1 MRYRASLSTLFALT
15 LVAAGSLGATNCAE
29 DGFKRLIEVVADHE
43 DRITDLERCDCEG
56 ILAPVCGENG
66 KTYVNLCEARC
77 ADVEVESYGRCER
90 TKCGGPDAVA
100 CGEGEFCETRPGC
113 AEDAVGVCEDVP
125 EVCTREYLPVCGCD
139 GVTYA
144 NDCERRA
151 AGAPLA
157 FRGACDD
164 EPEACH
170 ANDDCTNLEYC
181 EKPEGL
187 CSDGPGT
194 CIARPEF
201 CTLDYVPVCGC
212 DGKTYSNACAA
223 ASAGVSVSA
232 DGACEDEPVACHDNG
247 DCSNDEFC
255 KKRVGR
261 CYAEGVCA
269 ERPQVCPL
277 YVSEVCG
284 CDGETY
290 DNECSAAAAGTSLA
304 SSDACPERQVTICHV
319 PPGNPSNRHT
329 ISVGESAVPA
339 HLRHGDYEGPC
350 RHRGDDENGDD
361 D

>member
-1 MRYRASLSTLFALT
+1 MRYRASLVSVLALT
-15 LVAAGSLGATNCAE
+15 LVSVGSLGTTNCAE
-29 DGFKRLIEVVADHE
+29 DGFKRLLEVVADHE
-43 DRITDLERCDCEG
+43 DRIKELERCNCEG

-90 TKCGGPDAVA
+90 PKCGGPDAVA

-113 AEDAVGVCEDVP
+113 TEDAVGVCEDVP
-125 EVCTREYLPVCGCD
+125 EVCTREYRPVCGCD

-164 EPEACH
+164 EPDACQ
-170 ANDDCTNLEYC
+170 ANDDCENLEYC
-181 EKPEGL
+181 QKPEGV
-187 CSDGPGT
+187 CSDGSGT

-232 DGACEDEPVACHDNG
+232 DGACEDEPVACRDNSECG
-247 DCSNDEFC
+247 NDSFC
-255 KKRVGR
+255 QKRVGH
-261 CYAEGVCA
+261 CDAEGVCTP
-269 ERPQVCPL
+269 RPQACTYHL
-277 YVSEVCG
+277 SAVCG
-284 CDGETY
+284 CDGSTY
-290 DNECSAAAAGTSLA
+290 GNECEAFSNGVSLA
-304 SSDACPERQVTICHV
+304 SSEACPELKVEICHI
-319 PPGNPSNRHT
+319 PPGNPGNRRT
-329 ISVGESAVPA
+329 LSVGASAVDA

-350 RHRGDDENGDD
+350 RPHGGDD
-361 D
+361 DDD